1 MRVNQSAGQ
10 QWRAPQ
16 WPRWLS
22 AFHCW
27 HRLTPA
33 GALLSSPQSDK
44 FPCAKRAFLRFFLL
58 SRKAIQGLLKRGPPR
73 NLLSR
78 LPPSHRIAR
87 LSFTTPVLCCLV
99 KCIQEWTHSMHRA
112 EAISGKMLENIC
124 AFVSNMRW
132 APRDVRMSTKKLRV
146 GSKLSLATNY
156 SQLHLIDSDISLL
169 ADPFV
174 LHSGRIPR
182 II

>member
-44 FPCAKRAFLRFFLL
+44 FPCAKRAFLSFFFPARPFKGFKMRPAICSL
-58 SRKAIQGLLKRGPPR
+58 STQS
-73 NLLSR
+73 SR
-78 LPPSHRIAR
+78 S
-87 LSFTTPVLCCLV
+87 SFTTPVLCCLV
-99 KCIQEWTHSMHRA
+99 KCTRMDRARLLLCMHRG
-112 EAISGKMLENIC
+112 EAISGKRLENFWIC
-124 AFVSNMRW
+124 AFVSKHKHINPW
-132 APRDVRMSTKKLRV
+132 WNGGGENNAQYFIVFK
-146 GSKLSLATNY
+146 G
-156 SQLHLIDSDISLL
+156 
-169 ADPFV
+169 
-174 LHSGRIPR
+174 
-182 II
+182 